1 MKPDVIQLTKD
12 IVSISSVSHQSNT
25 MVCDLLEETL
35 KKCEFE
41 VERLQFID
49 QKGEAKIS
57 LVAKKGEGKDGFGLF
72 SHSDTVP
79 GDEWAW
85 DAFSPAIED
94 DRLIGR
100 GSCDMKGP
108 LAATIVAGA
117 SVNPS
122 QLKKPL
128 FIIITADEEISGMGA
143 RQVTEESVIF
153 NSCRPA
159 HGVIAEPTQLTPV
172 YAHKGGARIVV
183 TAYGKSAHTSTDQG
197 ISANFLIAPFL
208 AEMVEVAK
216 LCKTDESFMNHEFD
230 PPTNGFNMI
239 LDDGGCKPNVTAAK
253 TICTLGFRPMPD
265 DRSQDIIDMV
275 TEKAKKYDF
284 EVTSNQG
291 QPFYISPETKIVQ
304 TGLKATGISKP
315 GTVPFGTDAF
325 SFQDSLELVILGPGN
340 IEQAHTVGEYIEI
353 NQLFEAVKVYKKMIE
368 MLCIQ

>member
-12 IVSISSVSHQSNT
+12 IVSISSVSHQSNS

-35 KKCEFE
+35 KKFEFE

-49 QKGEAKIS
+49 QEGEAKIS

-291 QPFYISPETKIVQ
+291 QPFYISSETKIVQ

-340 IEQAHTVGEYIEI
+340 IGQAHTVGEYIEI